1 MKTKLQMSEN
11 MLLKKWL
18 AVKWQLYA
26 HLKKN
31 YFSLSLTPKYNIDV
45 KQACISL
52 CMSMLSIPFSMAVKN
67 YENGA
72 IIRFV

>member
-1 MKTKLQMSEN
+1 MKIKLQMSEN
-11 MLLKKWL
+11 MLQKKWL

-52 CMSMLSIPFSMAVKN
+52 CMSMWPESETQTNLIIAPFS
-67 YENGA
+67 
-72 IIRFV
+72 

>member
-1 MKTKLQMSEN
+1 MSEN
-11 MLLKKWL
+11 MLQK
-18 AVKWQLYA
+18 KWQLYA